1 MLDSLKRMASVFAVL
16 CLLSSC
22 AAVPMNQLDTSFL
35 KEEPYR
41 KQKQKVD
48 LSSIQTVQDLAVVK
62 AAINPIMR
70 FIGGTFFIKL
80 PAVVEKDLLTENG
93 RAVLQRP
100 PVQNQYNRFSSQQI
114 GPWRICGKDTLSV
127 RVRFSDLL
135 GREFWTQD
143 FLFINDGI
151 TWRFDDHREAV
162 CER

>member
-1 MLDSLKRMASVFAVL
+1 MLDILKRIASAFVVL

-22 AAVPMNQLDTSFL
+22 TAVPVNQLDTSFL

-48 LSSIQTVQDLAVVK
+48 LSSIQTEQDLAVVK
-62 AAINPIMR
+62 AAINPIMK
-70 FIGGTFFIKL
+70 FIGGTFFIRL

-100 PVQNQYNRFSSQQI
+100 PVQNEHNRYSSQQI
-114 GPWRICGKDTLSV
+114 GPWRVCGEDTLSV
-127 RVRFSDLL
+127 QVRFSDLF
-135 GREFWTQD
+135 GRKFWTQD
-143 FLFINDGI
+143 FLFIHDGI

-162 CER
+162 CAR